1 MDDFFL
7 RIEQRTPERMT
18 EVGGNVD
25 YERFLETVLFPVS
38 AKKVLSISRFPVE
51 KRNQLKNN
59 RR

>member
-38 AKKVLSISRFPVE
+38 AKKSVIYQPFSRGETEPI
-51 KRNQLKNN
+51 KK
-59 RR
+59 

>member
-38 AKKVLSISRFPVE
+38 AKKCYLSAVFPW
-51 KRNQLKNN
+51 RNGTN
-59 RR
+59 

>member
-1 MDDFFL
+1 M